1 MDNLISRQDAI
12 DAIAKMMPKSY
23 TPDGSH
29 PADEEIF
36 RAQEIYA
43 DCIETIEILPP
54 AQFATD
60 TDVGDKSISCS
71 HENDLISRQAAI
83 EKILGQPPEP
93 HYPSWYAEQIR
104 ELPPAEPK
112 RMRGRWVGADTQCGI
127 ACSVCGV
134 AVDDF
139 CHSADYIDLDYNPDF
154 CPNCGADMRI
164 IGEQNE

>member
-71 HENDLISRQAAI
+71 HENDLISRQ
-83 EKILGQPPEP
+83 G
-93 HYPSWYAEQIR
+93 
-104 ELPPAEPK
+104 
-112 RMRGRWVGADTQCGI
+112 G
-127 ACSVCGV
+127 
-134 AVDDF
+134 
-139 CHSADYIDLDYNPDF
+139 
-154 CPNCGADMRI
+154 
-164 IGEQNE
+164 